1 MSSGYQSL
9 DPISPVSDTSL
20 AKFTF
25 VLDKIIHLSARI
37 FCWCYVLLIAAIL
50 INVVLRYGFN
60 NGLIVF
66 EEIQWHLYALGMM
79 FGLSY
84 AEITNSQV
92 RVDVVA
98 DKLTRRTVRKWEIFG
113 ALFFVLPF
121 IFVVL
126 FNSIDYVADS
136 YRVSESSNSP
146 LGLPY
151 RWAIKAVIPASFV
164 LLAIAVVSRLL
175 HNIDALMTHQDQV
188 KGGE

>member
-9 DPISPVSDTSL
+9 NPQPPASNTIL
-20 AKFTF
+20 ANLAFC
-25 VLDKIIHLSARI
+25 LDKFIHLSARI
-37 FCWCYVLLIAAIL
+37 FCWCYALLIGAIL
-50 INVVLRYGFN
+50 INVILRYGFS

-98 DKLTRRTVRKWEIFG
+98 DKLTRQTVRKWEIFG

-126 FNSIDYVADS
+126 LNSFDYVADS

-151 RWAIKAVIPASFV
+151 RWAIKAVIPISFSM
-164 LLAIAVVSRLL
+164 LAIAVVSRLL
-175 HNIDALMTHQDQV
+175 HNVDALMTHRDQA
-188 KGGE
+188 